1 MMFDSLGGI
10 ELHLCNLVLAC
21 RNTPGERS
29 RWIMSDAARATEP
42 ELDEALARA
51 IRQLIA
57 EAMEA
62 GGGGSRCACGGAPG
76 GRRRARGAGG
86 SRRVP
91 APARPGGSPGG
102 AVPCFTRPC

>member
-1 MMFDSLGGI
+1 MMFGSLNGS

-21 RNTPGERS
+21 RNTSGGRG
-29 RWIMSDAARATEP
+29 RWTMCDAARATDP

-62 GGGGSRCACGGAPG
+62 GADADAGP
-76 GRRRARGAGG
+76 GAGSGGPG
-86 SRRVP
+86 S
-91 APARPGGSPGG
+91 AA
-102 AVPCFTRPC
+102 A